1 MVAPGGGL
9 LILPARFAL
18 SDFHVF
24 FEVEALFLYTLI
36 NNTKSIVP
44 TRLSPPTTSLS
55 IEGHDVDNQVG
66 SAIQQHDVSSDQD
79 VCALRRRRSQAY
91 FQILGYGL
99 QAFLEAWRQCATHH
113 QLFL

>member
-18 SDFHVF
+18 SDFRVF
-24 FEVEALFLYTLI
+24 LEALFLNTLI
-36 NNTKSIVP
+36 KNTESIVP
-44 TRLSPPTTSLS
+44 VRLSPPTTSLS
-55 IEGHDVDNQVG
+55 IEGDDVDNQVG

-91 FQILGYGL
+91 FQIPGYGL